1 MSESTSKPPNP
12 ALEERYDALLDSIRA
27 RFAAM
32 TRADTRAES
41 RAETR
46 SAGACALFTTDAC
59 GLYSIFLG
67 ALPAELRQENEC
79 GRCRR
84 FMARYGG
91 LVVVSPRGRTTP
103 LLWDSETAPEPY
115 TAAIAAVAAAV
126 QGATITGV
134 FLTSRP
140 SWGTEEEG
148 GWTHFAVTPDPA
160 LLCEAEP
167 PRSAQL
173 TADKREDYR
182 SLSAALEEFSPP
194 LVKRAAALLKT
205 GQLYRS
211 ERCVGVAA
219 WLLEVH
225 QSRKSAKTRRARD
238 NVTWL
243 AVASAPPG
251 FCHVRSTMIGGLL
264 TDLKKELPFDAIAA
278 RFEEKMDP
286 RQYQRPSA
294 APREQNID
302 RAERLVAELRS
313 AGSLERRF
321 ARLDEVT
328 ALWRPAPASERPA
341 GGVFGHLKPRPR
353 GSAIEVDAP
362 PVVITWAK
370 FARVVLP
377 TAVAIDYRVEDRLGP
392 YMALITAANPDAPPI
407 VQWDREERRNPFTWY
422 YHDRAST
429 PNMWCLKKNT
439 RTPVTAICLAPPM
452 WHTGES
458 SEVHKHHA
466 AMVFFLLEGAR
477 DREYSKGSGFY
488 PELLKSA
495 YRGVRA
501 TLEAYAKG
509 AVVAGA
515 AEADACGVGL
525 HANWWGYTFE
535 VTDRDGVT
543 VAYTIDRWD

>member
-1 MSESTSKPPNP
+1 MDMTESTSEPPNP

-32 TRADTRAES
+32 TVQATAEASDATRADR
-41 RAETR
+41 
-46 SAGACALFTTDAC
+46 ALFTTDVVD
-59 GLYSIFLG
+59 LYSLFLG
-67 ALPAELRQENEC
+67 ALPEELRQENEC

-84 FMARYGG
+84 FMERYGG
-91 LVVVSPRGRTTP
+91 LVVVDPRGRTTP
-103 LLWDSETAPEPY
+103 LLWDPQTAPEPY
-115 TAAIAAVAAAV
+115 RAAIAAVSEAV
-126 QGATITGV
+126 QGAAVTGV
-134 FLTSRP
+134 FLTSRT
-140 SWGTEEEG
+140 SWGTAEEG

-160 LLCEAEP
+160 LLCRAGP
-167 PRSAQL
+167 HRPAQL
-173 TADKREDYR
+173 AADKREDYR
-182 SLSAALEEFSPP
+182 SLSSAALEFPLP

-205 GQLYRS
+205 EQLYRS

-251 FCHVRSTMIGGLL
+251 FCHVRSSMIGSLL
-264 TDLKKELPFDAIAA
+264 TDLKKELPFDVIAA

-302 RAERLVAELRS
+302 RAERLVAQLRS
-313 AGSLERRF
+313 AGALERRF

-328 ALWRPAPASERPA
+328 AIWRPAQALERPA
-341 GGVFGHLKPRPR
+341 GGVFGHLKARPR

-362 PVVITWAK
+362 PVVITWTK

-377 TAVAIDYRVEDRLGP
+377 TAASIDYRVEDRLGP
-392 YMALITAANPDAPPI
+392 YMALITAAKLDAPPI

-422 YHDRAST
+422 FHDRAST
-429 PNMWCLKKNT
+429 PTMWCLKKNT
-439 RTPVTAICLAPPM
+439 RAPVTAICLTPHM
-452 WHTGES
+452 WHPGES
-458 SEVHKHHA
+458 SKVHQHHA

-477 DREYSKGSGFY
+477 DRKYKKGSGFY

-515 AEADACGVGL
+515 AEADACGIGL